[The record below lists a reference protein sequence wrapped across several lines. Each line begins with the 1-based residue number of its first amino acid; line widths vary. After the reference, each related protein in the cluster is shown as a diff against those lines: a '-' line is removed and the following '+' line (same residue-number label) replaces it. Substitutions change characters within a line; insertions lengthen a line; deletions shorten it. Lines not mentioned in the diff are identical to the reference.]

1 MVAAAKLDEYWS
13 HLRMADPDL
22 IGCSLLK
29 SGYGSF
35 ARNTQLDVSTVIE
48 QCISLPEDLETYVTQ
63 KGAGKSKTFHAAAQR
78 ACTYMVDACGAKTLA
93 EYTRADALR
102 YRDYLIA
109 KGLVGSSVSRV
120 MTLKFVLCAGREVLR
135 FLLLGVFTR
144 RFSRLLRIE
153 SDKKLMGCIK
163 AEA

>member
-1 MVAAAKLDEYWS
+1 MN
-13 HLRMADPDL
+13 
-22 IGCSLLK
+22 
-29 SGYGSF
+29 F
-35 ARNTQLDVSTVIE
+35 N
-48 QCISLPEDLETYVTQ
+48 Q

-78 ACTYMVDACGAKTLA
+78 AYTYLVDACGAKTLA

-109 KGLVGSSVSRV
+109 KGLVGSSLSRV
-120 MTLKFVLCAGREVLR
+120 MTFKFVLCAGREVLR
-135 FLLLGVFTR
+135 FLLLGVFAR

-153 SDKKLMGCIK
+153 SDKKLMGYIK

>member
-1 MVAAAKLDEYWS
+1 MDEY
-13 HLRMADPDL
+13 R
-22 IGCSLLK
+22 G
-29 SGYGSF
+29 
-35 ARNTQLDVSTVIE
+35 LDS
-48 QCISLPEDLETYVTQ
+48 
-63 KGAGKSKTFHAAAQR
+63 KSKTFHAAAQR
-78 ACTYMVDACGAKTLA
+78 ACTYLVDACGTKTLA
-93 EYTRADALR
+93 EYTRVDTLS

-120 MTLKFVLCAGREVLR
+120 MTFKFVLCAGREFLR
-135 FLLLGVFTR
+135 FLLLGVFIR

>member
-1 MVAAAKLDEYWS
+1 MSRRRGLVSQKALKPP
-13 HLRMADPDL
+13 LREPVRIWWMP
-22 IGCSLLK
+22 
-29 SGYGSF
+29 
-35 ARNTQLDVSTVIE
+35 VE
-48 QCISLPEDLETYVTQ
+48 P
-63 KGAGKSKTFHAAAQR
+63 
-78 ACTYMVDACGAKTLA
+78 KTLA
-93 EYTRADALR
+93 EYTRVDTLS

-120 MTLKFVLCAGREVLR
+120 MTFKFVLCAGREVLR
-135 FLLLGVFTR
+135 FLLLGVFIR

>member
-1 MVAAAKLDEYWS
+1 MV
-13 HLRMADPDL
+13 HLPG
-22 IGCSLLK
+22 IFSLKCLLLLSSVLRCPRLWKPMSRRRGLVSQKALK
-29 SGYGSF
+29 PPL
-35 ARNTQLDVSTVIE
+35 REPVRIWWMPVE
-48 QCISLPEDLETYVTQ
+48 P
-63 KGAGKSKTFHAAAQR
+63 
-78 ACTYMVDACGAKTLA
+78 KTLA
-93 EYTRADALR
+93 EYTRADTLS

-120 MTLKFVLCAGREVLR
+120 MTFKFVLCAGREFLR
-135 FLLLGVFTR
+135 FLLLGVFIR

>member
-1 MVAAAKLDEYWS
+1 
-13 HLRMADPDL
+13 
-22 IGCSLLK
+22 
-29 SGYGSF
+29 
-35 ARNTQLDVSTVIE
+35 VSTALE
-48 QCISLPEDLETYVTQ
+48 QCITLPEALEAYVTQ
-63 KGAGKSKTFHAAAQR
+63 KGAGKPKSFEAAAQR
-78 ACTYMVDACGAKTLA
+78 ACTYLVDACGAKTLT

-109 KGLVGSSVSRV
+109 KGLVGLSVSRV
-120 MTLKFVLCAGREVLR
+120 MTFKFVSCAGREVLR
-135 FLLLGVFTR
+135 FLLLGVFIR